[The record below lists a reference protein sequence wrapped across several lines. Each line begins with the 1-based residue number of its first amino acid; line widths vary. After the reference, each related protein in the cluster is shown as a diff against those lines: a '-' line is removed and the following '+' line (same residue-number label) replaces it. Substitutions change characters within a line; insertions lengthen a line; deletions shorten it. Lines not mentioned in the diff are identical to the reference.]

1 MDANE
6 ANVSDI
12 FSFREGLRNC
22 HNVKHYFQTPVS
34 CAVCRRRPRLIS
46 YSLDVL
52 AFILRRF
59 SGDGVRVGS
68 LFSGAV
74 DVRDRVQREERVIK
88 S

>member
-1 MDANE
+1 M
-6 ANVSDI
+6 SSI
-12 FSFREGLRNC
+12 TSL
-22 HNVKHYFQTPVS
+22 HFQTPVS
-34 CAVCRRRPRLIS
+34 SVGAAVCRWRPRLIS

-52 AFILRRF
+52 AFILQRF

-74 DVRDRVQREERVIK
+74 DVRGRVQREERVIK